1 MLSYNYTKD
10 LLNLKDVIITKV
22 EYFESHTLIH
32 TELSFKPHM
41 FNYKKPNT

>member
-1 MLSYNYTKD
+1 MLFYNYTKD

-32 TELSFKPHM
+32 TELSVKPHICPCC
-41 FNYKKPNT
+41 KPT